1 MERGERGGADPRSAV
16 EVGQPDLDALQA
28 AVAAT
33 RQALVHSAAAWDALP
48 DADLAG
54 WMGAAAD
61 LSRVVVGMQVQLA
74 AALLARSSGP
84 GGMVKA
90 AGRPARDAFESFDMR
105 MGFRTPKGQLMQLFG
120 LRAFQAEA
128 LLKLASATRE
138 LVGDGSQ
145 PARQPERP
153 ALAAA
158 LARGELSAEQAWVV
172 HQELPQEEPA
182 GAPTGIL
189 AHSEAALVA
198 QATGGR
204 VDLTQRAPGEPEP
217 VFDRDVWGGRRL
229 EVHHLR
235 DEARDWAVAMRPE
248 LVEPDHAAQVR
259 ARFLRLSHAKGGGF
273 DITGF
278 APEAEG
284 AALLSLLDAYTSP
297 RRRPGGPESPDD
309 VPADVAE
316 AGAGGAAA
324 DAAGGVA
331 DGLAAPPPDPAEER
345 RSREQISF
353 DVLHMIFDRH
363 ARGVDSPTNH
373 GSAPTL
379 VITLSA
385 EALARHQAV
394 GCSPLRPSA
403 DVLVPSARPTPGTQW
418 ADALAALD
426 DRFARVSRTNR
437 VIPVGEALTLLCND
451 NVQYLVTGDGGEPL
465 ELGRKRRHFS
475 PHQRK
480 ALIVRD
486 RHCRAPG
493 CAAPPDWCEAHH
505 VVPWAEGG
513 PTDLD
518 HGILLCNFHHHEVHR
533 GHLLVEAVPTPVP
546 TGPGRG
552 LSRTPWRV
560 ISTHTADYAPL
571 SFAA

>member
-1 MERGERGGADPRSAV
+1 MDPERAVPDRVALDSALATTRAV
-16 EVGQPDLDALQA
+16 LAPG
-28 AVAAT
+28 AVAWEH
-33 RQALVHSAAAWDALP
+33 LSDEE
-48 DADLAG
+48 LAG
-54 WMGAAAD
+54 WLGTIAD
-61 LSRVVVGMQVQLA
+61 LSRAVVGLQVEMA

-84 GGMVKA
+84 SGMVDSS
-90 AGRPARDAFESFDMR
+90 GRPARDPFESFDMR

-120 LRAFQAEA
+120 LRAFQAET
-128 LLKLASATRE
+128 LLKLASATRALAADAE
-138 LVGDGSQ
+138 H
-145 PARQPERP
+145 PARPAARP

-158 LARGELSAEQAWVV
+158 LQRGELSSEQAWVV
-172 HQELPQEEPA
+172 HQELPEEEPTE
-182 GAPTGIL
+182 APTGIL

-217 VFDRDVWGGRRL
+217 VYDRDVWGGRRL

-235 DEARDWAVAMRPE
+235 DQAKDWAVAMRPE
-248 LVEPDHAAQVR
+248 RVEPDYATQVR
-259 ARFLRLSHAKGGGF
+259 ARSLRLSHAKGGGY
-273 DITGF
+273 DISGF
-278 APEAEG
+278 APETEG

-309 VPADVAE
+309 VQTAPGAPVGPAAQDE
-316 AGAGGAAA
+316 I
-324 DAAGGVA
+324 
-331 DGLAAPPPDPAEER
+331 

-353 DVLHMIFDRH
+353 DVLHMIFDHH

-373 GSAPTL
+373 GAAPTL

-385 EALARHQAV
+385 EALARHQAAEPAPLVTGATGPV
-394 GCSPLRPSA
+394 GPAGPA
-403 DVLVPSARPTPGTQW
+403 GPQW
-418 ADALAALD
+418 ADALSALD
-426 DRFARVSRTNR
+426 DRFARVSRSNR

-493 CAAPPDWCEAHH
+493 CTAPPDWCEAHH

-533 GHLLVEAVPTPVP
+533 GHLLVEPVP
-546 TGPGRG
+546 VPSGPRG
-552 LSRTPWRV
+552 GPPRTPWRV

>member
-1 MERGERGGADPRSAV
+1 MERGETGDADPRT
-16 EVGQPDLDALQA
+16 EMPDRRALED
-28 AVAAT
+28 AVAAARHT
-33 RQALVHSAAAWDALP
+33 LVAGAATWAALP
-48 DADLAG
+48 DDELAG
-54 WMGAAAD
+54 WMGAIAD
-61 LSRVVVGMQVQLA
+61 LSRAVVGLQVEMA
-74 AALLARSSGP
+74 AAMMARSSGP
-84 GGMVKA
+84 SGMVDA
-90 AGRPARDAFESFDMR
+90 TGRPARDAFESFDMQ
-105 MGFRTPKGQLMQLFG
+105 MGFRTPKAQLMQLFG

-128 LLKLASATRE
+128 LLKLAAATRPVAAE
-138 LVGDGSQ
+138 GKEAAG
-145 PARQPERP
+145 AAARP

-158 LARGELSAEQAWVV
+158 LARGELSSEQAWVV
-172 HQELPQEEPA
+172 HQELPEEEPA
-182 GAPTGIL
+182 EAPTGIL

-204 VDLTQRAPGEPEP
+204 IDLTERAPGEPEP
-217 VFDRDVWGGRRL
+217 VYDRDLWGGRRL

-235 DEARDWAVAMRPE
+235 DQAKDWAVAMRPE
-248 LVEPDHAAQVR
+248 RVEPDHAAQVR
-259 ARFLRLSHAKGGGF
+259 ARFLRLSHARGGGYE
-273 DITGF
+273 ISGF

-284 AALLSLLDAYTSP
+284 AALLSLMDAYTSP
-297 RRRPGGPESPDD
+297 RRRAGGPESPDD
-309 VPADVAE
+309 TTTSASEPQPAAE
-316 AGAGGAAA
+316 
-324 DAAGGVA
+324 
-331 DGLAAPPPDPAEER
+331 L
-345 RSREQISF
+345 RSREQICF
-353 DVLHMIFDRH
+353 DVLHMLVDHH
-363 ARGVDSPTNH
+363 ARGADSPTNH

-385 EALARHQAV
+385 EALARHQA
-394 GCSPLRPSA
+394 GELRPSA
-403 DVLVPSARPTPGTQW
+403 PSVQPPVGSKW
-418 ADALAALD
+418 ADSLAALD
-426 DRFARVSRTNR
+426 DRFARVSRSNR
-437 VIPVGEALTLLCND
+437 VIPVGEALTLHCND

-505 VVPWAEGG
+505 VVPWADGG

-533 GHLLVEAVPTPVP
+533 GHLVVEAVPAPR
-546 TGPGRG
+546 GPQSGG
-552 LSRTPWRV
+552 PRTPWRV